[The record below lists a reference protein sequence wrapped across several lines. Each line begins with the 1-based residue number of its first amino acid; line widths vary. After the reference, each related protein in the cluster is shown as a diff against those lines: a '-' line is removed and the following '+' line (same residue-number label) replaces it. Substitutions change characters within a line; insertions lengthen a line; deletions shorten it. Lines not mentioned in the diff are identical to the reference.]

1 MQKDLFGNVAREDFH
16 AALKRGE
23 ELDCPCC
30 GRFAK
35 IYKRQIHAGIAL
47 QLIKLYKT
55 GGLTNYVHNATLL
68 APGSS
73 GVGDFSKAAY
83 WGLIEEKEHEVGD
96 LKSSGY
102 WMLTMKGS
110 AFVRGVM
117 RIPKYVLVY
126 DHTVLG
132 FEGDE
137 VSIRECLKNMFNYSE
152 LMSA

>member
-35 IYKRQIHAGIAL
+35 IYKRKLYSSVAA
-47 QLIKLYKT
+47 QLIKLYRI
-55 GGLTNYVHNATLL
+55 GGLTNYVHVAALVAT
-68 APGSS
+68 GSS

-83 WGLIEEKEHEVGD
+83 WGLIEEKEHEPD
-96 LKSSGY
+96 DKKTSGY

-110 AFVRGVM
+110 AFVR
-117 RIPKYVLVY
+117 RAIKIPNYVLVY
-126 DHTVLG
+126 DAKVLS

-137 VSIRECLKNMFNYSE
+137 VSIQDCLGEHFSYTE